1 MFFLYHFIPFY
12 SYSAKLASFK
22 KFAFEME
29 FDRFLSCF
37 DKTLEIIG
45 MILNLIHIF
54 VKICLQIG
62 RRSI

>member
-1 MFFLYHFIPFY
+1 MVISYDFIPFY
-12 SYSAKLASFK
+12 SHSAKLASFK